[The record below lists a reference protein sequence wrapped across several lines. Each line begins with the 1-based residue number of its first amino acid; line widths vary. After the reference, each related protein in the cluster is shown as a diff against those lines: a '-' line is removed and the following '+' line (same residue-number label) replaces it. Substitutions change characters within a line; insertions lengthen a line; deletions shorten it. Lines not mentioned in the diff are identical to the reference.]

1 MSEQLKLFG
10 NIIEF
15 PKNRQIKN
23 QKLKNKLDVAYEFMS
38 YIVER
43 GYDFSIVIS
52 RDAALEL
59 FDEKEAQ
66 IKDYL
71 VLRSDREITK
81 KLNINN
87 ASY

>member
-1 MSEQLKLFG
+1 M
-10 NIIEF
+10 
-15 PKNRQIKN
+15 
-23 QKLKNKLDVAYEFMS
+23 DVAHEFMN
-38 YIVER
+38 YITDM

-59 FDEKEAQ
+59 FDEMEEQ

-81 KLNINN
+81 KLKVNN
-87 ASY
+87 ASYYTITGTELD